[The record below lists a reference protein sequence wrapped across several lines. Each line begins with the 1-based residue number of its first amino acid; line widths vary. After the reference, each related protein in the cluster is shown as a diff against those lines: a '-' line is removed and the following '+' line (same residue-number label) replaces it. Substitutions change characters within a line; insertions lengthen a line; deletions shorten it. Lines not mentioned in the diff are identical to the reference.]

1 MFEKLKKRW
10 NIQSNF
16 QVVIILV
23 VFAITGSTTVYV
35 KKFIFD
41 FAGITSETHLW
52 IKVAF
57 YIPVILIVYN
67 ILLLIVGFL
76 FGQFRFFWEFEKK
89 FFSRFL
95 FWRKQTSVRKVNP
108 QP

>member
-10 NIQSNF
+10 DIKSNF
-16 QVVIILV
+16 QVIIILI
-23 VFAITGSTTVYV
+23 VFAITGSITVYI

-41 FAGITSETHLW
+41 LIDITPETHFVVKIPL
-52 IKVAF
+52 
-57 YIPVILIVYN
+57 YILVVLAVYN
-67 ILLLIVGFL
+67 LLLLFNGFL

-95 FWRKQTSVRKVNP
+95 FRRKQSTTEKINT
-108 QP
+108 

>member
-1 MFEKLKKRW
+1 MLEKLKIRW

-23 VFAITGSTTVYV
+23 VFAITGSAAVYA
-35 KKFIFD
+35 KKAVFD
-41 FAGITSETHLW
+41 FIQITSETALW
-52 IKVAF
+52 IKIPI
-57 YIPVILIVYN
+57 YIIVILAVYN
-67 ILLLIVGFL
+67 FLLLVVGYL

-95 FWRKQTSVRKVNP
+95 FRRKQTVV
-108 QP
+108 

>member
-16 QVVIILV
+16 QVAVILI
-23 VFAITGSTTVYV
+23 VFAITGSTIVYI
-35 KKFIFD
+35 KKIIFD
-41 FAGITSETHLW
+41 FINITADTALW
-52 IKVAF
+52 LKIPT
-57 YIPVILIVYN
+57 YIVVILVVYN

-76 FGQFRFFWEFEKK
+76 FGQFKFFLDFEKK

-95 FWRKQTSVRKVNP
+95 PKRNKTATNKVNT
-108 QP
+108 

>member
-1 MFEKLKKRW
+1 MMFEKLKKRW

-16 QVVIILV
+16 QVIVILV

-35 KKFIFD
+35 KKLIFD
-41 FAGITSETHLW
+41 LVGITTETHFW

-57 YIPVILIVYN
+57 YIPVILVVYN

-95 FWRKQTSVRKVNP
+95 LKRKQTSVRKVNS
-108 QP
+108 

>member
-23 VFAITGSTTVYV
+23 VFAITGSATVYA
-35 KKFIFD
+35 KKAVFD
-41 FAGITSETHLW
+41 FIQITSETALW
-52 IKVAF
+52 MKIPI
-57 YIPVILIVYN
+57 YIIVILAVYN
-67 ILLLIVGFL
+67 FLLLVVGFL

-95 FWRKQTSVRKVNP
+95 FKRRQTLVKKVNN
-108 QP
+108 

>member
-35 KKFIFD
+35 KKLIFD
-41 FAGITSETHLW
+41 LIGVDMDTH
-52 IKVAF
+52 II
-57 YIPVILIVYN
+57 Y
-67 ILLLIVGFL
+67 
-76 FGQFRFFWEFEKK
+76 
-89 FFSRFL
+89 
-95 FWRKQTSVRKVNP
+95 
-108 QP
+108 

>member
-16 QVVIILV
+16 HVVVILT

-35 KKFIFD
+35 KKIIFD
-41 FAGITSETHLW
+41 LIEITPDTHFL
-52 IKVAF
+52 IKVPV
-57 YIPVILIVYN
+57 YILVILTVYN
-67 ILLLIVGFL
+67 LLLLVVGFL
-76 FGQFRFFWEFEKK
+76 FGQFRFFYEFEKK

-95 FWRKQTSVRKVNP
+95 FWKKPASSEKVNTLL
-108 QP
+108 

>member
-16 QVVIILV
+16 QVIIILI
-23 VFAITGSTTVYV
+23 VFAITGSTTVYL
-35 KKFIFD
+35 KKIIFD
-41 FAGITSETHLW
+41 LLEITKETHIG
-52 IKVAF
+52 IK
-57 YIPVILIVYN
+57 IPVYILVIMSVYN
-67 ILLLIVGFL
+67 LLLLIVGFV

-95 FWRKQTSVRKVNP
+95 FRKKQTSSEKLNT
-108 QP
+108 